1 MYLYNKYTITYTIQ
15 LQYTINKD
23 KILFKIK
30 YVFALTHKILT
41 DTVNIFHG
49 NVLNQIV
56 KNPNQLGALVEHLSE
71 CKMAAAATLDAGK
84 YLTFDLN
91 DYM

>member
-49 NVLNQIV
+49 NVLN
-56 KNPNQLGALVEHLSE
+56 
-71 CKMAAAATLDAGK
+71 
-84 YLTFDLN
+84 
-91 DYM
+91 